1 MLSFLTF
8 WRDCR
13 PGRVVHLCV
22 LGERCVTGRVVS
34 RSLLAVR
41 LADHDGDNDTVRWWV
56 IKKAAHGPTWER
68 EFEGARK
75 IAAGLRE
82 AMAKREGPR
91 VEPITTSEI
100 EAMLAE
106 RVQP

>member
-41 LADHDGDNDTVRWWV
+41 LIDHDGDTDRIRWRT
-56 IKKAAHGPTWER
+56 INKTSHGPTWER
-68 EFEGARK
+68 EFEAARM
-75 IAAGLRE
+75 IASGLRE
-82 AMAKREGPR
+82 ARARRGEPKAK
-91 VEPITTSEI
+91 PITEAEI
-100 EAMLAE
+100 EALAAKA
-106 RVQP
+106 RQP